1 MKTFIKK
8 TLLFILPILL
18 LATVGEVLL
27 RKIPN
32 DYTLKR
38 DYIKEHSK
46 EIELL
51 ILGSSHSTYGVNPEY
66 FSSENLKTKSFNAS
80 NISQTIDYDYEIFKK
95 YGKDL
100 TGLKYIILPISYF
113 SLYIILD
120 SGDELW
126 RVKNYNIY
134 YGMKKSSNITD
145 YFEILSSE
153 MLTNLKRL
161 YNYYRFGMSH
171 VTCSKYGWRMEFH
184 SKLGVDF
191 LESGKAAA
199 ERHSGKGENHLV
211 ENSKMLREIIEIAN
225 QRGVK
230 ILLYTPPAYHTYVD
244 NLDSAQL
251 NTTIDYVKGLP
262 NIYKNTSYI
271 NLLSDKDFT
280 KEDFYDADH
289 LNKFGAMK
297 LTKILEEAIKK
308 L

>member
-1 MKTFIKK
+1 MKTFVKK
-8 TLLFILPILL
+8 TLLFIFPILL

-32 DYTLKR
+32 DYILKR
-38 DYIKEHSK
+38 DYIKSHSK

-80 NISQTIDYDYEIFKK
+80 NISQTIDYDYEIYKK
-95 YGKDL
+95 YNKDL
-100 TGLKYIILPISYF
+100 IGLKYIILPISYF

-134 YGMKKSSNITD
+134 YGMRKSSNIAD
-145 YFEILSSE
+145 YFEVLSSE
-153 MLTNLKRL
+153 MLTNLKRI
-161 YNYYRFGMSH
+161 YNYYHFGISH

-199 ERHSGKGENHLV
+199 ERHSGNGENHLV
-211 ENSKMLREIIEIAN
+211 ENSKMLREIIEMAN
-225 QRGVK
+225 RKGVK
-230 ILLYTPPAYHTYVD
+230 VLLYTPPAYHTYVD

-251 NTTIDYVKGLP
+251 NATIDYVKGLP
-262 NIYKNTSYI
+262 TIYQNTSYI
-271 NLLSDKDFT
+271 NLLSDKDFI